1 LVEPHQLPV
10 RVNQWYAAISELAP
24 LSIKSMKQIIDHSAR
39 QQMDAETA
47 KALSDRCFS
56 SQDFVE
62 GMEAKKQKRT
72 PEFVG
77 Q

>member
-1 LVEPHQLPV
+1 
-10 RVNQWYAAISELAP
+10 
-24 LSIKSMKQIIDHSAR
+24 
-39 QQMDAETA
+39 
-47 KALSDRCFS
+47 LSDRCFS